1 MFRRLMRL
9 ALGAALIAACTKAPS
24 DARLRQTFSEHRV
37 DFQRLCDTFP
47 SLGADAIGRGDSVR
61 LAARGRLWF
70 EPVSDEV
77 LREAGI
83 ERAAYSLVV
92 DTLERLDALAVEAQG
107 AGVSIIMQR
116 AGVVPSSSSTWVECN
131 PQPPAATAPDSARS
145 HSPHGRH
152 CAALEGG
159 WWICREWS

>member
-1 MFRRLMRL
+1 MRL
-9 ALGAALIAACTKAPS
+9 ALGATLSAACGTAPS
-24 DARLRQTFSEHRV
+24 DARLRQTFSEHRA

-47 SLGADAIGRGDSVR
+47 RLGADAIGRGDGVR

-77 LREAGI
+77 LREVGI

-92 DTLERLDALAVEAQG
+92 DTLGRLDALSVEARD
-107 AGVSIIMQR
+107 AGVSIFMHR

-131 PQPPAATAPDSARS
+131 PEPPAPTVPDTARF
-145 HSPHGRH
+145 HSSHGRH
-152 CAALEGG
+152 CAMIEGR